1 MAEPILSQPCR
12 EWNCRLP
19 IFSPHSDPH
28 REVRYEMIKEDGE
41 RRVLIVDESEESR
54 EVLRTILERRGWEIV
69 DTAEPRQGLT
79 LADHCQPDLIV
90 LDLETL
96 PHEDGSLRDQYDRQ
110 SQQSS
115 TPIVL
120 LGTTRV
126 SQQRR
131 AAGAK
136 PYHYGP
142 LVRTIEA
149 LLRQSQE
156 TPST

>member
-1 MAEPILSQPCR
+1 
-12 EWNCRLP
+12 
-19 IFSPHSDPH
+19 
-28 REVRYEMIKEDGE
+28 MIKRDRQ

-54 EVLRTILERRGWEIV
+54 EILRTILERRGWEIV
-69 DTAEPRQGLT
+69 DTAEARQGLK
-79 LADHCQPDLIV
+79 LADNCQPDLIV
-90 LDLETL
+90 LDLESL
-96 PHEDGSLRDQYDRQ
+96 PYEDDGLRDQYDRQ

-131 AAGAK
+131 AAVAK

-149 LLRQSQE
+149 LLRQSRE
-156 TPST
+156 APST